1 MNPILDPLAP
11 GSVINAAFSWISSL
25 AFSPDGSILAGGGA
39 WPNIGVLWDARTG
52 QEILALPAHV
62 SPMRSLAFS
71 PDGTLIACASG
82 NFDLRSVMLNEIVLC
97 EVATGRTVAT
107 LVSGREPF
115 TSIAF
120 SADGKFL
127 AGGAFAQQNGL
138 RLWDM
143 TTRSAVGPLDGYA
156 AEVHAVAFS
165 PDGRHIAAGCRDGIV
180 RVWDS
185 ATRSQVLI
193 WDNRSGPIY
202 TVAWSPEGT
211 RIAAGSDAQAGI
223 TLWNVT
229 NGSVDRVI
237 TTPPYCT
244 TFSLAFYPDSK
255 TLIGGLGDDHDKTG
269 AILMWDIV
277 TGDVCRTLFNNIHS
291 PDARNGV
298 IYAVTITKDGKT
310 VAAGGGDRAISLWTL
325 D

>member
-1 MNPILDPLAP
+1 MDPFASRL
-11 GSVINAAFSWISSL
+11 VIETAYSWISSL
-25 AFSPDGSILAGGGA
+25 AFSPNGSILAGGGA
-39 WPNIGVLWDARTG
+39 LPNMGVLWDTRTG
-52 QEILALPAHV
+52 QEIMTLPPHV
-62 SPMRSLAFS
+62 APVRSLAFS

-82 NFDLRSVMLNEIVLC
+82 NFDSRSVMPNEIVLS

-107 LVSGREPF
+107 LASGRESF

-120 SADGKFL
+120 NADGKSL
-127 AGGAFAQQNGL
+127 AGGSFAQQNGL

-143 TTRSAVGPLDGYA
+143 TTRSAVGPLEGYA

-165 PDGRHIAAGCRDGIV
+165 PDGRHIAAGCGDGIV

-185 ATRSQVLI
+185 ATRTQVLI

-211 RIAAGSDAQAGI
+211 RIAAGSDARAGI

-244 TFSLAFYPDSK
+244 AFSLAFNPDGK

-269 AILMWDIV
+269 AVIMWDIV
-277 TGDVCRTLFNNIHS
+277 TGDVRRTLFNNIES
-291 PDARNGV
+291 PDERDGV
-298 IYAVTITKDGKT
+298 IYAVTITKDGRT
-310 VAAGGGDRAISLWTL
+310 LAAGGGDGTIFLWSVA
-325 D
+325 